1 LLSAKALP
9 LGHAFNVIPG
19 ELMATLQQMFDVTG
33 KSVIVTGG
41 ASGIGQAYAEVMAE
55 NGARVCIFDI
65 NPATL
70 EQVVVEMSAHG
81 ADVWGQIVDVSDRPA
96 MANGFDAVA
105 RKHGSIDV
113 VFANAGIDPGPG
125 FMHADGARNPDGAI
139 ENIPDDQWD
148 RGIELNLTSVYVT
161 VKNAVRHMKPNG
173 GGRIIVTSSIAAMI
187 NESIVGTSYMPAKA
201 GVDHFVR
208 HMAMELGAYG
218 ILINSINPGPF
229 MTNIAGGRLK
239 IPADRKAF
247 EEQSLIGRIGDP
259 EDIKGLALYLAAPCS
274 SYVTG
279 SAFVIDGGSLNRMT

>member
-1 LLSAKALP
+1 
-9 LGHAFNVIPG
+9 
-19 ELMATLQQMFDVTG
+19 MASLQEMFDVRG

-41 ASGIGQAYAEVMAE
+41 ASGIGRAYVEVMADM
-55 NGARVCIFDI
+55 GARVCIFDI
-65 NPATL
+65 DAAGIDRLATAL
-70 EQVVVEMSAHG
+70 VARG
-81 ADVWGQIVDVSDRPA
+81 GDVWGQVIDVSDRPA
-96 MANGFDAVA
+96 MAAGFDAVTD
-105 RKHGSIDV
+105 RHGRIDV

-125 FMHADGARNPDGAI
+125 FMTTTGERHAPGAI
-139 ENIPDDQWD
+139 ENIPDEQWD
-148 RGIELNLTSVYVT
+148 RGIELNLTSVYTT
-161 VKNAVRHMKPNG
+161 VKNAVRHMKPAG

-218 ILINSINPGPF
+218 ILVNSINPGPF
-229 MTNIAGGRLK
+229 MTNIAGGRLH
-239 IPADRKAF
+239 IPEDRKAF

-279 SAFVIDGGSLNRMT
+279 AAFVIDGGSLRRMT